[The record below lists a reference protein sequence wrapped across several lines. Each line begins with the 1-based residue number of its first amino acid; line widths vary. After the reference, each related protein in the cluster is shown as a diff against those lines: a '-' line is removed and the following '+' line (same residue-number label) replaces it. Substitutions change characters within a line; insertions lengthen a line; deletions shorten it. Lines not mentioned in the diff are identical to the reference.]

1 MKTEIITGR
10 LINSDQ
16 HSFVEGTDGQRYFE
30 NELIWDGYLKHWSGQ
45 EICARR
51 LPQKDYEQHQPII
64 IMWLKE
70 EPSKEPFVDLYYNER
85 LVKYRA
91 STFGH
96 NAINVNGEIFNFS
109 HLINENEV
117 ISLEEYFY
125 RPALGEFAP
134 SPNNGMF
141 EILPDGTAYYDK
153 FGRNFMRTIHV
164 TRIMGIDIARL
175 SEIFHRQL
183 EIIHNAPVNPE
194 KPEKYKDFNF
204 FNRSCSTIIRDGL
217 IEYGF
222 SGIRG
227 FLPRDMFVS
236 ATNAILKSS
245 RNDGIAVKRFIMP
258 QLLVAEAAPS
268 ALTPLFNL
276 RNRIYL
282 RNFPALEPSQ

>member
-16 HSFVEGTDGQRYFE
+16 HSFVEGTDGKRHFE

-85 LVKYRA
+85 LVKYWA

-134 SPNNGMF
+134 SPNSGMF

-164 TRIMGIDIARL
+164 TRIMGIDVARL

-276 RNRIYL
+276 RNRIHL
-282 RNFPALEPSQ
+282 RNFPVLEPSQ